1 MPPTCARSGLYLALA
16 ACLALAAAVPAKADE
31 ATIRKV
37 LAERLPKMPR
47 IDEVSRTPIPGLFE
61 VRMGTELFYTDATG
75 EHVIQGAIIETR
87 TRTDLTQARIDKLT
101 AVDFSTLPLKDAI
114 LIKQGNGARKVAV
127 FGDPNC
133 GFCKRIE
140 RDLQTLKD
148 VSIYTFLYP
157 ILGPDSTVKSRD
169 IWCAKDAGKAWRAWM
184 VDGIAP
190 AKAAADCDTAAIER
204 NLKLGQK
211 NRVTG
216 TPAVVFEDGTRS
228 PGALPAAQI
237 ETRLQA
243 AAKKG

>member
-1 MPPTCARSGLYLALA
+1 MPPTYARSGLYLALA

-127 FGDPNC
+127 FARPADAQGRVDLHVSLPDPRPRLDREVARHLVC
-133 GFCKRIE
+133 QGR
-140 RDLQTLKD
+140 RQ
-148 VSIYTFLYP
+148 
-157 ILGPDSTVKSRD
+157 GM
-169 IWCAKDAGKAWRAWM
+169 AG
-184 VDGIAP
+184 VDGRWHRAR
-190 AKAAADCDTAAIER
+190 ESGR
-204 NLKLGQK
+204 
-211 NRVTG
+211 
-216 TPAVVFEDGTRS
+216 
-228 PGALPAAQI
+228 
-237 ETRLQA
+237 
-243 AAKKG
+243 